1 MSSPLLTTKFHFPSV
16 RASLVKRDRL
26 IRLLNQG
33 IESKL
38 ILVSAPAG
46 FGKTTLLSDW
56 SHQIEISVNW
66 LSLDERD
73 NDPARFWTYIVG
85 ALQQTHPEVGEATLA
100 MLHSTEAISFESF
113 LIPLINEIA
122 NAKDN
127 IALILDDYHVI
138 TAHPVQQ
145 ALTFLLDHLP
155 SQMHLIIASRVDPAL
170 PLARLRA
177 RGQLAELRSTD
188 LRFTQAEATSFLSDA
203 IRLPLSEEQV
213 ETIQERTEGWIAG
226 LQLAALSMQD
236 ADDLTAFIASFR
248 GTQRYI
254 LDYLVEEVLEHQPK
268 HLQTFLLRTSV
279 LERICGSLSEAVV
292 GETFITG
299 SETLEQ
305 LERQNLFVVPLD
317 RECTWYRYHH
327 LFQELL
333 RHFLDRTEPGQA
345 AKYHR
350 RAAHWFYQ
358 NGWVTE
364 ALQHSVAAQDFDWA
378 ADLIEQEAQMPNP
391 RIEPGVLLIYLEALP
406 SEKVWTRPWLLLA
419 YAWALYSSSQ
429 FTTAVVAV
437 QTIEHLLQQQDS
449 TTANNEKLWGLV
461 TVFKGMQARHQGA
474 TAEATTLMEQALQ
487 QLPQDDSWL
496 RTMILLNLGVTYFV
510 ADDFRAAKRLLPEVT
525 RIGQTRGLAD
535 PAIAGLYLQAQFLA
549 LRGRIDES
557 IALCQQGFELAKKRG
572 WLSTYAGVLVQVA
585 LADLLREQNQLDAAA
600 QHLVESLDRGI
611 QNQQPGVMM
620 GYITLARVRQAQGD
634 PQAAWQADSS
644 RRTVSNLV
652 MGDHSLGSSV

>member
-1 MSSPLLTTKFHFPSV
+1 MSSPLLKTKFHIPALRSL
-16 RASLVKRDRL
+16 LVKRDRL
-26 IRLLNQG
+26 IGLLNQG
-33 IESKL
+33 IERKL

-56 SHQIEISVNW
+56 SHQIGISVSW

-73 NDPARFWTYIVG
+73 NDPTQFWTYIVG
-85 ALQQTHPEVGEATLA
+85 ALQRTHSNVGEATLA
-100 MLHSTEAISFESF
+100 MLHSTESISFESF

-138 TAHPVQQ
+138 TAHPIHQ

-155 SQMHLIIASRVDPAL
+155 SQLHLIIASRVDPAL

-254 LDYLVEEVLEHQPK
+254 LDYLAEEVLEHQPK

-279 LERICGSLSEAVV
+279 LERICGSLGEVVV
-292 GETFITG
+292 GETLITG
-299 SETLEQ
+299 SDTLEQ

-317 RECTWYRYHH
+317 HERTWYRYHH

-333 RHFLDRTEPGQA
+333 RHFLDRAEPGQA

-358 NGWVTE
+358 N
-364 ALQHSVAAQDFDWA
+364 DWISNRDR
-378 ADLIEQEAQMPNP
+378 ADLSRTEWEAQWFSGQSSITQ
-391 RIEPGVLLIYLEALP
+391 RI
-406 SEKVWTRPWLLLA
+406 A
-419 YAWALYSSSQ
+419 Y
-429 FTTAVVAV
+429 
-437 QTIEHLLQQQDS
+437 
-449 TTANNEKLWGLV
+449 GLC
-461 TVFKGMQARHQGA
+461 
-474 TAEATTLMEQALQ
+474 
-487 QLPQDDSWL
+487 
-496 RTMILLNLGVTYFV
+496 I
-510 ADDFRAAKRLLPEVT
+510 
-525 RIGQTRGLAD
+525 
-535 PAIAGLYLQAQFLA
+535 
-549 LRGRIDES
+549 
-557 IALCQQGFELAKKRG
+557 
-572 WLSTYAGVLVQVA
+572 
-585 LADLLREQNQLDAAA
+585 
-600 QHLVESLDRGI
+600 
-611 QNQQPGVMM
+611 
-620 GYITLARVRQAQGD
+620 
-634 PQAAWQADSS
+634 
-644 RRTVSNLV
+644 
-652 MGDHSLGSSV
+652 